1 MFEMVNYC
9 DNIYECSRVLTE
21 VYIVPG
27 FLLVWAMTILAMRN
41 PKTKKNGDVSKMGF
55 FAQCF
60 WVLLVIFG
68 TSFVVSNEIYEKLKH
83 NSIIRKAITV
93 WCVVVCILVSLIE
106 NYEMS
111 YETMEINTT
120 RQIYSGDYQIR
131 DLPTYDV
138 YTILARIENFFSFL
152 AIIFYVGFYKSSSSS
167 VFFKIRKFLGL
178 ALLWFTYTSLTLAF
192 TLYEFVFV
200 AISLLVAILLLID
213 YRRKGNKREAE
224 IVTSV
229 DIPL

>member
-1 MFEMVNYC
+1 MFEMIDYC
-9 DNIYECSRVLTE
+9 DSIWECSAVHC

-60 WVLLVIFG
+60 WVLLVMFG
-68 TSFVVSNEIYEKLKH
+68 GSFVVSDDINKDLKR
-83 NSIIRKAITV
+83 NRIIQKSITM
-93 WCVVVCILVSLIE
+93 WCIVVCILVSLIE

-111 YETMEINTT
+111 YETMLINTQ

-138 YTILARIENFFSFL
+138 YTILVRIENFFSFL

-178 ALLWFTYTSLTLAF
+178 VLLWFTYTLLTCAF
-192 TLYEFVFV
+192 TLGEIIVV
-200 AISLLVAILLLID
+200 AVLVLVAILLLID
-213 YRRKGNKREAE
+213 YRRKGKEEAE

>member
-1 MFEMVNYC
+1 MFEMIDYC

-60 WVLLVIFG
+60 WVLLVMFG
-68 TSFVVSNEIYEKLKH
+68 ASFVVSNEIYEKLKH

-93 WCVVVCILVSLIE
+93 WCVVLCILVSLIE

-111 YETMEINTT
+111 YETMLINTQ

-138 YTILARIENFFSFL
+138 YTILVRIEN
-152 AIIFYVGFYKSSSSS
+152 
-167 VFFKIRKFLGL
+167 FKIRKFLGL
-178 ALLWFTYTSLTLAF
+178 VLLWFTYTLLTLAF

-213 YRRKGNKREAE
+213 YRRKGKEEAE

>member
-60 WVLLVIFG
+60 WVLLVMFG
-68 TSFVVSNEIYEKLKH
+68 ASFVVSNEIYEKLKH

-138 YTILARIENFFSFL
+138 YTILVRIENFFSFL
-152 AIIFYVGFYKSSSSS
+152 AIIFYAGFYKSSSSS

-192 TLYEFVFV
+192 TLGEIIVV
-200 AISLLVAILLLID
+200 AVLVLVAILLLID
-213 YRRKGNKREAE
+213 YRRKGKEEAE